1 MDAGW
6 GGIAMAPVRVAVA
19 MSGGVDSSAAAA
31 ILKEQG
37 YDVVGFSMQLYDQTR
52 NAPPTDVRQAGRCCA
67 LDDLYDARRVASQL
81 GIPHYVVN
89 FEGAFERSV
98 VASFVEDYQNGLTP
112 SPCVLCNSG
121 MKFDHLM
128 RLADEVAAGHI
139 ATGHYARVTRDD
151 HTGRYLLWKGLDLEK
166 DQSYFLF
173 ELSQE
178 QLARAMFPLGGLD
191 KAEVRR
197 IARQYGLE
205 VAEKAE
211 SQEICFVSDGDYA
224 SFVERYL
231 HEQGRSAE
239 SLSGEIVDSEGRVV
253 GTHRG
258 IHHYT
263 IGQRR
268 GLGIAHTSP
277 LYVIDI
283 QPQGKRVVVGERRLL
298 ARRSFRAVR
307 ANWIATAEPAQ
318 PFCAGVKI
326 RSRHPEAA
334 AMIAP
339 CAGGGLQVNFD
350 EPQMAVTPGQAAVF
364 YEGEQVIGGAW
375 IARDDEDYGP
385 TKS

>member
-1 MDAGW
+1 VDAGR
-6 GGIAMAPVRVAVA
+6 GGIAMAPGRVAVA

-37 YDVVGFSMQLYDQTR
+37 YDVVGFSMQLYDQRR
-52 NAPPTDVRQAGRCCA
+52 NAPPTDVRRAIRCCA
-67 LDDLYDARRVASQL
+67 LDDLYDARRVASRL

-89 FEGAFERSV
+89 FEGEFERRV
-98 VASFVEDYQNGLTP
+98 VRSFVEDYQNGLTP

-128 RLADEVAAGHI
+128 RLAEEVEAGHI
-139 ATGHYARVTRDD
+139 ATGHYARVTRDEQ
-151 HTGRYLLWKGLDLEK
+151 TGRYLLWKGLDRDK

-178 QLARAMFPLGGLD
+178 QLAKAMFPLGGLD

-197 IARQYGLE
+197 IARQCGLE

-211 SQEICFVSDGDYA
+211 SQEICFVSDGNYA

-231 HEQGRSAE
+231 NEQGRSGE
-239 SLSGEIVDSEGRVV
+239 SLAGDIVDSESRVI

-268 GLGIAHTSP
+268 GLGIAHSSP

-283 QPQGKRVVVGERRLL
+283 QPRKKRIMVGERHLL
-298 ARRSFRAVR
+298 ARRSFRALR
-307 ANWIATAEPAQ
+307 ANWIAIADPAQ
-318 PFCAGVKI
+318 PFRAAVKI

-334 AMIAP
+334 ATIAP
-339 CAGGGLQVNFD
+339 CAGGGIQVDFD
-350 EPQMAVTPGQAAVF
+350 DAQMAVTPGQAAVF
-364 YEGEQVIGGAW
+364 YEGERVIGGAW
-375 IARDDEDYGP
+375 IARDDESYGP

>member
-1 MDAGW
+1 MSRLK
-6 GGIAMAPVRVAVA
+6 IAVA

-37 YDVVGFSMQLYDQTR
+37 HEVIGFSMQLYDQRR
-52 NAPPTDVRQAGRCCA
+52 NAPPADVRQPGRCCA
-67 LDDLYDARRVASQL
+67 LDDLYDARRVASRL

-89 FEGAFERSV
+89 FEDEFERRV
-98 VASFVEDYQNGLTP
+98 IRAFVEDYRNGLTP

-128 RLADEVAAGHI
+128 KLAAGVGADCV
-139 ATGHYARVTRDD
+139 ATGHYARVTRDEAS
-151 HTGRYLLWKGLDLEK
+151 GRYRLWKGQSLDK

-191 KAEVRR
+191 KSEVRR
-197 IARQYGLE
+197 IARQYGLD

-211 SQEICFVSDGDYA
+211 SQEICFVSDGNYA
-224 SFVERYL
+224 AFVERYPR
-231 HEQGRSAE
+231 EQGDAGA
-239 SLSGEIVDSEGRVV
+239 SLAGEIVDSRGKTI
-253 GTHRG
+253 GTHPG

-268 GLGIAHTSP
+268 GLRIAHSSP

-283 QPQGKRVVVGERRLL
+283 QPRTKRVRVGERDLL

-307 ANWIATAEPAQ
+307 ANWIAPVESDQ
-318 PFCAGVKI
+318 PFRAAVKI

-334 AMIAP
+334 ATITP
-339 CAGGGLQVNFD
+339 RSGGSLEVEFD
-350 EPQMAVTPGQAAVF
+350 DAQMAVTPGQAAVI
-364 YEGEQVIGGAW
+364 YQGEQVIGGAW
-375 IARDDEDYGP
+375 IARDDGNYGP
-385 TKS
+385 IEC